1 VRLLSRE
8 HGTTVWHLRSGQRD
22 LLLLLFEAAITRPG
36 RTPGL
41 SRQSPGLD
49 ARYRADLAERLEEG
63 RAGNHRVL
71 TGSLRDPVLCIAA
84 DEGHRWTLDPDQ
96 TEMLLQSLNEIRI
109 GAWERLGCPVGE
121 EDRVEAVP
129 GTVEFL
135 DHWILEL
142 SGRFLNVVLRGLDPE

>member
-8 HGTTVWHLRSGQRD
+8 DGTTVWHLRAGQRD

-36 RTPGL
+36 RSPGL
-41 SRQSPGLD
+41 SRQSPELD
-49 ARYRADLAERLEEG
+49 SRFRADLVERLEEG

-71 TGSLRDPVLCIAA
+71 TGSLRDPVQCLAA
-84 DEGHRWTLDPDQ
+84 DQGHRWTLDSDQ

-121 EDRVEAVP
+121 EDRVEVVP

-135 DHWILEL
+135 DRWILEL
-142 SGRFLNVVLRGLDPE
+142 SSRFLNVALRGLDPE